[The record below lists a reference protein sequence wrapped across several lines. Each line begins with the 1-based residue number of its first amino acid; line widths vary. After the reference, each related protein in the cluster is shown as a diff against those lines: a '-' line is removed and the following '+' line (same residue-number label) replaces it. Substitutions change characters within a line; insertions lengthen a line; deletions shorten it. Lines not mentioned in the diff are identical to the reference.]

1 MKDEPAEAVQ
11 ELVYTVLS
19 DMSVSDVWVITAGPG
34 IDVTV
39 SRTSERVRVRQ
50 QLGTGKTDALNFGLS
65 QAHGEFVFF
74 IDSDV
79 VLKGDEIWRT
89 CQVLEDGSDFASC
102 GYGSRPPTFPI
113 ISNFGGWFSACRAN
127 ALRSIGGWQSDFVED
142 VATTQKI
149 KKSGYKIAM
158 LPFAVSVRR
167 APRNPGLK
175 FLSVLTSF
183 GRRP

>member
-1 MKDEPAEAVQ
+1 M
-11 ELVYTVLS
+11 
-19 DMSVSDVWVITAGPG
+19 
-34 IDVTV
+34 
-39 SRTSERVRVRQ
+39 
-50 QLGTGKTDALNFGLS
+50 
-65 QAHGEFVFF
+65 
-74 IDSDV
+74 
-79 VLKGDEIWRT
+79 
-89 CQVLEDGSDFASC
+89 
-102 GYGSRPPTFPI
+102 FPI

-149 KKSGYKIAM
+149 KKSGYKIVM

-175 FLSVLTSF
+175 FLSVLASF